1 MSNTSVFMQPLEDIL
16 RRKLIPSLTS
26 REAPGDLERRIL
38 ALPVRLGGLGLTVP
52 TELKDEFENSVSI
65 TAALV
70 CLIHS
75 QSQELTNEAF
85 DDQLSAKSLVKDRR
99 ASKQSAR
106 AS

>member
-1 MSNTSVFMQPLEDIL
+1 MQPLEDIL

-52 TELKDEFENSVSI
+52 TELKDEFENSMSI

-70 CLIHS
+70 CLIHF
-75 QSQELTNEAF
+75 TNEAF
-85 DDQLSAKSLVKDRR
+85 DDQLSAKSLVKNRR